1 MKKIVFGVIIM
12 MLGVF
17 MLFRNLEFIPWN
29 ISHWVLSWQSL
40 LIAIGTIMLFDRK
53 TDNKNAGVILIMVGT
68 VFLLPKI
75 LDVNLSGIIVPAI
88 VIAIGIIFI
97 IRVSTRKKW
106 NGFFSN
112 VHVWKGSEWKD
123 GEWKDHEW
131 KDYDYTKKKFT
142 KTNMSGDGCIKRDYV
157 FDGTK
162 ERWTYGKLRDVEIE
176 AVFSG
181 VTLDLSQAEL
191 SEDVKNAVYVK
202 VRSVFSGVILYV
214 PDDWNIMIQKT
225 GAFGG
230 FTDNRPRNIEINE
243 NKKVILEL
251 EAVFGGGEIR
261 CYE

>member
-1 MKKIVFGVIIM
+1 MKKVVFGVLIM

-17 MLFRNLEFIPWN
+17 LLFRNLGFIPWN
-29 ISHWVLSWQSL
+29 ISHWVFSWQSL
-40 LIAIGTIMLFDRK
+40 LIAIGAILLFDRK
-53 TDNKNAGVILIMVGT
+53 TDNKNVGVLLIMVGS

-75 LDVNLSGIIVPAI
+75 LNVHLGGIIVPAI
-88 VIAIGIIFI
+88 VIALGIIFI

-106 NGFFSN
+106 DGFFSN
-112 VHVWKGSEWKD
+112 VHVWKE
-123 GEWKDHEW
+123 
-131 KDYDYTKKKFT
+131 YDYTKKKFNGT
-142 KTNMSGDGCIKRDYV
+142 TINGSGRIKREYV
-157 FDGTK
+157 FDGAK

-191 SEDVKNAVYVK
+191 SEDVKDGVYIKVK
-202 VRSVFSGVILYV
+202 SVFSGVTLYV

-230 FTDNRPRNIEINE
+230 FEDNRPRNIEIDE